1 MERNFCIKCG
11 FSVLH
16 CLLFCVFPWDQVYHL
31 EQSEDTSYTNKVLLL
46 HNVAAKSTQLW
57 FCKALKFKLLSSITL
72 HKIHIKQLML

>member
-1 MERNFCIKCG
+1 MEWNFCIKYG

-31 EQSEDTSYTNKVLLL
+31 EQSEDTSYRKKFLLL

-57 FCKALKFKLLSSITL
+57 FYKALVFKLLSSVTI